1 MGMRRLVLSDN
12 ELVKRLR
19 VLAHEALRVDGDRDH
34 MNHSDLTCQQSMAI
48 VQLMRAA
55 ADRISGVSGE

>member
-19 VLAHEALRVDGDRDH
+19 VLAHEAYYDQDLA
-34 MNHSDLTCQQSMAI
+34 HSCGFCSHLDAYRMG
-48 VQLMRAA
+48 AA
-55 ADRISGVSGE
+55 ALRADT